1 MQPILVLYYSR
12 EGATK
17 QLAEHIARGIEST
30 GVEAMIRTVPP
41 VGTGIDDAKAIP
53 VQGAPYVSIDD
64 LKNCS
69 GLALG
74 SPTRFGNMAAPLK
87 HFIDSTS
94 KEWLAGSLINKPA
107 CAFTSTGSM
116 HGGQET
122 TLLTMMLPLLHH
134 GMVILGLPYSEPTLH
149 TTTSGGTPYGVS
161 HTATNGPQI
170 TEDEAK
176 LCHVQG
182 VRLAEFARAASATK
196 FSS

>member
-53 VQGAPYVSIDD
+53 EQGAPYVSIDD

-74 SPTRFGNMAAPLK
+74 SPTRFGNMAAP
-87 HFIDSTS
+87 
-94 KEWLAGSLINKPA
+94 
-107 CAFTSTGSM
+107 
-116 HGGQET
+116 
-122 TLLTMMLPLLHH
+122 
-134 GMVILGLPYSEPTLH
+134 
-149 TTTSGGTPYGVS
+149 
-161 HTATNGPQI
+161 
-170 TEDEAK
+170 
-176 LCHVQG
+176 
-182 VRLAEFARAASATK
+182 
-196 FSS
+196 